1 MRIPAKTI
9 LFHISQLLLI
19 IVIIATGMPARAAGM
34 AALDTVVASQNH
46 CLKAIGLPPNPGI
59 LTG

>member
-19 IVIIATGMPARAAGM
+19 TVIIATGMPAKAADM
-34 AALDTVVASQNH
+34 AALDTLVASQNH
-46 CLKAIGLPPNPGI
+46 WLKAIGLPPNPGI
-59 LTG
+59 LAG